1 MIFLKQLGEVSPI
14 VAAYVLNTPTAIA
27 LHALKRD
34 AETAEG
40 YFARESIN
48 ETNLQQIKKGL
59 DYSNTEGFI
68 VAGADTITYGLGS
81 GITALQGALGN
92 SILTGAKVAVNT
104 GAYVTGVYA
113 QNKVMSEIDGI
124 DYFSDLKNPEV
135 LKKLARDIAVNSLII
150 ISGDVISYKIST
162 PISTSTET
170 SIIDDDIPNM
180 DFSFIP
186 EEEIEI
192 QTNLVDEAIKKGEDL
207 VDNINTGVSS
217 ISEEMIWKDTYAPEG
232 RGNFEGIVD

>member
-1 MIFLKQLGEVSPI
+1 
-14 VAAYVLNTPTAIA
+14 
-27 LHALKRD
+27 
-34 AETAEG
+34 
-40 YFARESIN
+40 
-48 ETNLQQIKKGL
+48 
-59 DYSNTEGFI
+59 
-68 VAGADTITYGLGS
+68 
-81 GITALQGALGN
+81 
-92 SILTGAKVAVNT
+92 
-104 GAYVTGVYA
+104 
-113 QNKVMSEIDGI
+113 MSEIDGI

-192 QTNLVDEAIKKGEDL
+192 QTNLVDEAIKTGDDL

>member
-1 MIFLKQLGEVSPI
+1 M
-14 VAAYVLNTPTAIA
+14 
-27 LHALKRD
+27 HALKRD

-40 YFARESIN
+40 YFAREPI
-48 ETNLQQIKKGL
+48 EPTNLEQIKNGL

-81 GITALQGALGN
+81 AITSLQGALGN
-92 SILTGAKVAVNT
+92 SILTGAKVAANT

-113 QNKVMSEIDGI
+113 QNKVMSEIDGVN
-124 DYFSDLKNPEV
+124 YFSDFKNPEV

-150 ISGDVISYKIST
+150 ISGDVIGYKIST
-162 PISTSTET
+162 PISTEISK
-170 SIIDDDIPNM
+170 IDEDIPDM
-180 DFSFIP
+180 DFSYIP
-186 EEEIEI
+186 EEAIEL
-192 QTNLVDEAIKKGEDL
+192 QTNLVDEAIKTGDDL

-232 RGNFEGIVD
+232 RENFEGIVD

>member
-1 MIFLKQLGEVSPI
+1 M
-14 VAAYVLNTPTAIA
+14 
-27 LHALKRD
+27 HALKRD

-40 YFARESIN
+40 YFARESI
-48 ETNLQQIKKGL
+48 EPTNLEQIKNGL

-81 GITALQGALGN
+81 GITSLQGALGN
-92 SILTGAKVAVNT
+92 SILTGAKVAANT

-162 PISTSTET
+162 PISTEISK
-170 SIIDDDIPNM
+170 IDEDIPDM
-180 DFSFIP
+180 DFSYIP
-186 EEEIEI
+186 EEAIEL
-192 QTNLVDEAIKKGEDL
+192 QTNLVDEAIKTGDDL

>member
-1 MIFLKQLGEVSPI
+1 MMFLKQLGEVSPI
-14 VAAYVLNTPTAIA
+14 IAAYIFNTPTAIA

-40 YFARESIN
+40 YFAREPI
-48 ETNLQQIKKGL
+48 ELTNLEQIKNGL

-81 GITALQGALGN
+81 GITSLQGALGN
-92 SILTGAKVAVNT
+92 SILTGAKVAANT

-232 RGNFEGIVD
+232 RENFEGIVD

>member
-1 MIFLKQLGEVSPI
+1 M
-14 VAAYVLNTPTAIA
+14 
-27 LHALKRD
+27 
-34 AETAEG
+34 
-40 YFARESIN
+40 
-48 ETNLQQIKKGL
+48 

-81 GITALQGALGN
+81 GITSLQGALGN

-124 DYFSDLKNPEV
+124 DYFNDLKNPEV

-162 PISTSTET
+162 PISTSAET

-186 EEEIEI
+186 EEEIKI
-192 QTNLVDEAIKKGEDL
+192 QTNLVDEAIKKGDDL